1 MEGVIAWRCGRGGGH
16 CEALLLRSEG
26 LGSQDPAL
34 QLTSDGI
41 FSAEW
46 PSPPPYF
53 RLLWGS
59 NGTIQFISISFDLM
73 ETAASS
79 FVPDCAHSLSQ
90 SPGPLDIQVRV
101 RLNSGGPWNF

>member
-1 MEGVIAWRCGRGGGH
+1 MNGCVARKSVDLQDTGQRLWLGSSGRSNLLGWGWGH
-16 CEALLLRSEG
+16 CEALLLRNEG

-46 PSPPPYF
+46 PSPHPYIRF
-53 RLLWGS
+53 LWGS

-73 ETAASS
+73 ETACFLLRA
-79 FVPDCAHSLSQ
+79 
-90 SPGPLDIQVRV
+90 
-101 RLNSGGPWNF
+101 